1 MLLEALRDEHPSM
14 ESFAVL
20 WSESHLP
27 ARAGKLQLD
36 ASGLTFEGP
45 HFDHHVYYEDI
56 EAVHVARHPAE
67 RLAGRPALVIDLAVG
82 GPLRIGSLEGVG
94 VLSELAERLGHLTAT
109 HLLV

>member
-1 MLLEALRDEHPSM
+1 MLLGASWAEHPSM

-20 WSESHLP
+20 WSESDLP

-36 ASGLTFEGP
+36 PTGLTFEGP

-56 EAVHVARHPAE
+56 EAVHVARDRNE
-67 RLAGRPALVIDLAVG
+67 RLAGRPALVLDLAVG

-94 VLSELAERLGHLTAT
+94 VLTELAERLGHLTAT
-109 HLLV
+109 HLFV